1 MTRYR
6 TKILASGKNT
16 TGIPV
21 PEEVLAQLG
30 GGRRPAVTVT
40 IGGYSYRSSVA
51 AMDGAPIIS
60 LSAENREKAGVK
72 AGDEV
77 EVDLRLDTAP
87 REVRLPP
94 DLAAALEADEQA
106 RQTWA
111 GLSYSNR
118 RWHVESIEGARTDET
133 RQRRIAKSVEALSA
147 GRPR

>member
-6 TKILASGKNT
+6 TTILASGKNT

-40 IGGYSYRSSVA
+40 LADSSVA

-60 LSAENREKAGVK
+60 FSAENREKAGVK

-77 EVDLRLDTAP
+77 EVELRLDTAP
-87 REVRLPP
+87 RE
-94 DLAAALEADEQA
+94 
-106 RQTWA
+106 
-111 GLSYSNR
+111 
-118 RWHVESIEGARTDET
+118 
-133 RQRRIAKSVEALSA
+133 
-147 GRPR
+147 